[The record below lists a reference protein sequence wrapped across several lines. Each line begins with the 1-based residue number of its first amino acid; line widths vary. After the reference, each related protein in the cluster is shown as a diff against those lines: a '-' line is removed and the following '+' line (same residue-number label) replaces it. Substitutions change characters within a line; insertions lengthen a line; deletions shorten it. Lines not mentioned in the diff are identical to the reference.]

1 MDFTAERKAMVDSQV
16 RVNDVTNHEI
26 HLAMM
31 ETPRESFCA
40 PERAFAAYSE
50 EAVTIA
56 GFLGNVIPVI
66 LGNLVG
72 GSVLVALVY
81 YLIYR
86 RPAK

>member
-40 PERAFAAYSE
+40 PERAS
-50 EAVTIA
+50 
-56 GFLGNVIPVI
+56 
-66 LGNLVG
+66 
-72 GSVLVALVY
+72 
-81 YLIYR
+81 R
-86 RPAK
+86 